1 MDGAVT
7 GRSHLPHGA
16 GGPDWVL
23 RGCPSVA
30 VRFALAAVLVGFAIC
45 AHGADREL
53 PAAQDPA
60 AAAPQ
65 AVSDAAAH
73 EGSRL
78 KDPVDGQFDVSEML
92 EHAYGFLPIPLIVT
106 EPAVGYGGGLAG
118 MFVRPRK
125 EAGAEGWS
133 SPNLSAVGGLATENK
148 TWMGF
153 AADASRWLDGRLRTL
168 AAGGVGDVNLDFYGA
183 GLGLP
188 EFDQPFRYSLKFS
201 GGLVQANWQLAQQ
214 SHWAAGVRYVY
225 ARVTPELRDQAAAP
239 ILPVEPGLTVSAPT
253 AILEYDS
260 RNNIFTPTRGLY
272 AETSYLLSRTALG
285 SDVDF
290 ERFAQVLMGWQ
301 PLPHDITLG
310 ARVDYAASSTHTPF
324 YLRPYIALRG
334 VPAMRYQGDQ
344 VASIEVEARWQWT
357 GRWSLVPFAGY
368 GATYLTRSLAGADGQ
383 SVGSG
388 GIGIRYELARKFG
401 LHAGLDVAHSPG
413 TNAIYLQIGNAWFR
427 P

>member
-1 MDGAVT
+1 LPLAGAMC
-7 GRSHLPHGA
+7 GLALLSAR
-16 GGPDWVL
+16 
-23 RGCPSVA
+23 
-30 VRFALAAVLVGFAIC
+30 ALAT
-45 AHGADREL
+45 EL
-53 PAAQDPA
+53 PNAADGAQDPA
-60 AAAPQ
+60 Q
-65 AVSDAAAH
+65 AVTGDAAAH

-78 KDPVDGQFDVSEML
+78 KDPADGQFDVSEVL

-118 MFVRPRK
+118 MFIRPRK

-133 SPNLSAVGGLATENK
+133 RPDLSAVGGLATENK

-153 AADASRWLDGRLRTL
+153 AADASRWLGGRLRTL
-168 AAGGVGDVNLDFYGA
+168 AAGGVGNINLDFYGA

-201 GGLVQANWQLAQQ
+201 GGLAQANWQLMQK
-214 SHWAAGVRYVY
+214 SPWAVGVRYVY
-225 ARVTPELRDQAAAP
+225 ARITPELRDEAAAP
-239 ILPVEPGLTVSAPT
+239 VLPVQTGLTVSAPT

-272 AETSYLLSRTALG
+272 AETSYLLARTALG

-290 ERFAQVLMGWQ
+290 ERFQQILMAWQ
-301 PLPHDITLG
+301 PLPHDVILA
-310 ARVDYAASSTHTPF
+310 ARADYFSSSTNTPF

-344 VASIEVEARWQWT
+344 VAAVEVEARWQWT

-368 GATYLTRSLAGADGQ
+368 GATHLRRSLASGDEQ

-388 GIGIRYELARKFG
+388 GVGIRYELARKFG

-413 TNAIYLQIGNAWFR
+413 TTAVYLQIGNAWFR